1 VELGMVRSALES
13 VNVFTSWLART
24 LLPTGMRFDSSLVTN
39 DSWCNGNT
47 TVFGTVIQSPCEST
61 NLKLNKMSK
70 TKFNG
75 FEKYFIQT
83 ALKHAIEEAEKDVLA
98 AEANG
103 KRSIYAPGYFTMVG
117 KEIIDKV
124 NSMTL
129 KKYQD

>member
-1 VELGMVRSALES
+1 
-13 VNVFTSWLART
+13 
-24 LLPTGMRFDSSLVTN
+24 
-39 DSWCNGNT
+39 
-47 TVFGTVIQSPCEST
+47 
-61 NLKLNKMSK
+61 MSR

-83 ALKHAIEEAEKDVLA
+83 ALRSAVEQAEVDVLA
-98 AEANG
+98 AETNG

-117 KEIIDKV
+117 NEMIEKV

>member
-1 VELGMVRSALES
+1 
-13 VNVFTSWLART
+13 
-24 LLPTGMRFDSSLVTN
+24 
-39 DSWCNGNT
+39 
-47 TVFGTVIQSPCEST
+47 
-61 NLKLNKMSK
+61 MSK

-83 ALKHAIEEAEKDVLA
+83 ALRHAIQEAEKDVL
-98 AEANG
+98 EAKRLE

-117 KEIIDKV
+117 NEIIDKV

>member
-1 VELGMVRSALES
+1 MSGWDDMV
-13 VNVFTSWLART
+13 TKIT
-24 LLPTGMRFDSSLVTN
+24 LSGFDSRT
-39 DSWCNGNT
+39 
-47 TVFGTVIQSPCEST
+47 ST
-61 NLKLNKMSK
+61 NLKINIMSK

-83 ALKHAIEEAEKDVLA
+83 ALRSAIEQAEEDVKA
-98 AEANG
+98 AKVEG

-117 KEIIDKV
+117 NEIIDKV

>member
-1 VELGMVRSALES
+1 
-13 VNVFTSWLART
+13 
-24 LLPTGMRFDSSLVTN
+24 
-39 DSWCNGNT
+39 
-47 TVFGTVIQSPCEST
+47 
-61 NLKLNKMSK
+61 MSK

-83 ALKHAIEEAEKDVLA
+83 ALRSAIEQAEVDVLA
-98 AEANG
+98 AESNG

-117 KEIIDKV
+117 TEIINKV